1 MHVSTWRHLCEPD
14 RACSLGTGFRRCGHG
29 ETVKAQSLHLMSS
42 FVPAASP
49 ALADRLWLVRRSCT
63 EEEESGHLVG
73 RLEAGLALVRAN
85 ISKASAPVPLGATT
99 TGIVSARLRF
109 SGDQSDG
116 RGIEDI
122 DDGRDIS
129 DGVNGNEPGTSDLDN
144 ELDDG
149 DLLEDDEGSYT
160 HDSDSLLDDDEGISA
175 RP

>member
-1 MHVSTWRHLCEPD
+1 
-14 RACSLGTGFRRCGHG
+14 
-29 ETVKAQSLHLMSS
+29 VKAQSLHLMSS